1 MRVGALLDDISSTR
15 SSTTRQSQALDEIE
29 QALAMAC
36 TSSDKEGQLDAFLML
51 QDAFETN
58 VASRL
63 VAVISS
69 WLPLLQYRAG
79 DQCQCNASGP
89 NLEVTILNIVRV
101 LSILQGISLL
111 HKPSQLFLGRR
122 WCLELFLDLLALSR
136 QLHQSADFSTRQE
149 IISSLASAVLDILPC
164 ILVDTPESIRHF
176 EQASGLEIVVRTLKR
191 ASVPREIRMKCL
203 EFLYFYLLPED
214 GIIPIGPTLPLS
226 EIPSQPKLETTSDGW
241 EISSG
246 RSDSSEE
253 TYMPNPKVAELHLL
267 KQELSFVPITPK
279 KPLQVAPQRTGSPL
293 ERKGRRSPT
302 RTLQAQPPNHAP
314 SEQSIGRTHESAAQR
329 TPYRRHMREE
339 SAATL
344 VGIFLVILCY
354 FMTSRFLTWT
364 QPHRPFAQ
372 MTEGTSKKADSD
384 PPPSYAA
391 ATRAGTSAGTSVPTT
406 SNGPNHVYRGPEDT
420 TVLVALPQLD
430 PRSHA
435 ARTAARNRAVIRFM
449 EALLWAIVIQLIAAA
464 IIGGS
469 IWPEHS
475 RHWIK
480 YFWKD
485 EY

>member
-1 MRVGALLDDISSTR
+1 MRIGALLDDISSTR
-15 SSTTRQSQALDEIE
+15 SSTTRQSQVLDEIE

-89 NLEVTILNIVRV
+89 NLEATILNIVRV

-344 VGIFLVILCY
+344 VGSQ
-354 FMTSRFLTWT
+354 T
-364 QPHRPFAQ
+364 
-372 MTEGTSKKADSD
+372 
-384 PPPSYAA
+384 
-391 ATRAGTSAGTSVPTT
+391 
-406 SNGPNHVYRGPEDT
+406 
-420 TVLVALPQLD
+420 D
-430 PRSHA
+430 PRSLTNSREPLLGTPTSLHLRERETPKSTGSDTESSNYRRA
-435 ARTAARNRAVIRFM
+435 ISSKSHIRDRSITGETLVARQTVNLREERKSKGFKSDEETAAFAM
-449 EALLWAIVIQLIAAA
+449 DSEKPKTGDDLLRSTKEKTLLLENYLGNVESLIAGMKKA
-464 IIGGS
+464 G
-469 IWPEHS
+469 IWGLG
-475 RHWIK
+475 
-480 YFWKD
+480 
-485 EY
+485 